1 MSLLF
6 KTLLS
11 IHVIAGI
18 LGVVS
23 FYAVWFNLLRQRFEI
38 RTLKGYSL
46 AGAIFLI
53 CSWLAGGYYYLK
65 NYGAAVRDVVRA
77 GPNPWAHNLIMETKE
92 HIFLF
97 LPILAVV
104 ITIVIWL
111 NAAKISEDQNLKK
124 QLMILSGIV
133 AWLGIIIT
141 LFGAVISGSVRII

>member
-1 MSLLF
+1 MSVLF

-23 FYAVWFNLLRQRFEI
+23 FYAVWFNLLRHRFEI
-38 RTLKGYSL
+38 RSLKGYSL
-46 AGAIFLI
+46 AGMIFLI

-97 LPILAVV
+97 LPILALV
-104 ITIVIWL
+104 ITILIWT
-111 NAAKISEDQNLKK
+111 NAEKISEDENLKN

-133 AWLGIIIT
+133 SWLGIIIT
-141 LFGAVISGSVRII
+141 LFGAVISGSVR

>member
-23 FYAVWFNLLRQRFEI
+23 FYAIWFNLLRQRFEI

-97 LPILAVV
+97 LPILALV
-104 ITIVIWL
+104 ITILIWT
-111 NAAKISEDQNLKK
+111 NAEKISEDENLKN

-133 AWLGIIIT
+133 SWLGIIIT
-141 LFGAVISGSVRII
+141 LFGAVISGSVR